1 VCVVS
6 DQLSLPPLPPLPP
19 SQLGVETLV
28 VVVVAETRAEV
39 AAHRENAENTQ
50 VHPRPGLMEA

>member
-1 VCVVS
+1 MCVVS

-19 SQLGVETLV
+19 SQLGVETL